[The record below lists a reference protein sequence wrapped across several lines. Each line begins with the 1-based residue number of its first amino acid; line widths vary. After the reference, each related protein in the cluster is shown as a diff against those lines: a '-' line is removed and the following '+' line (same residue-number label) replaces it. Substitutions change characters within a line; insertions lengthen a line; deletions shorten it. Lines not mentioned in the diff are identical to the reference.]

1 MTDEHKEDDS
11 IKGELREVTREFRH
25 VFERRTSTGSGHF
38 FSILDNGF
46 AQLFGQIVS
55 MIVKTLRN
63 TNFAVSSRF
72 KMKKNSLP
80 VDVHRSKTPLLKLSI
95 VPYKHVRR
103 IFLTA
108 SLLSGRIR
116 FSKPSVKIFS

>member
-63 TNFAVSSRF
+63 TNFAASSCF
-72 KMKKNSLP
+72 NPLSPNSDQQQFSP
-80 VDVHRSKTPLLKLSI
+80 NDINTLS
-95 VPYKHVRR
+95 
-103 IFLTA
+103 
-108 SLLSGRIR
+108 
-116 FSKPSVKIFS
+116 

>member
-25 VFERRTSTGSGHF
+25 VFDRRTSTGSG
-38 FSILDNGF
+38 FSILDNSF
-46 AQLFGQIVS
+46 AQMFGQIVS

-80 VDVHRSKTPLLKLSI
+80 VDVHRSKTPLFKLSI